1 MSNMEKKLSKNIQL
15 LDMMYFFLFL
25 IECVDMLY
33 SIFIGVSFYYK
44 LILLLSYVILGLTFK
59 FYFKDNPKYINTFS
73 YITLF
78 VLLLFFLF
86 FIFNGVRVFFVG
98 FFLIEVAVVIIFS
111 NISFFLKIFINTLF
125 QIAVLFA
132 FLFFDLSSFIVSQN
146 LLFILGVSTF
156 SLIAIIF
163 TDKIMSLF
171 DRLYTQSHEKS
182 KQISQSNLFL
192 KTILEQEKI
201 KIIYYFPEDDKA
213 ELVSDNFISTKEK
226 EITNFISYLR
236 DKKIVPIEY
245 FGIIQ
250 NSMKIILSEGNCSI
264 ILPLNLAN
272 SRVWMKLNGTRIIDE
287 ETKKEKI
294 IISITNINDLKTVEL
309 KFKNAL
315 NKSSI
320 AIWEYDIENDKITS
334 YSDLILDYYF
344 YGKVI
349 ENASTT
355 LINRN
360 IIYSNDIDIF
370 RKALE
375 KVQTG
380 ESDVT
385 FEIRIFPSRQSTYTW
400 VRINFTCFKDYL
412 DNPKNAW
419 VSIENI
425 DDAKASEKWFEIE
438 RKKNFDNKTGLTV
451 MTEINVSRDFVI
463 SYNSQY
469 IDKIL
474 PPHNTSVTALLDSF
488 INIGIVVEGKELLYQ
503 RLSQKFLLENYEKGR
518 RVLEYE
524 YKIITKDND
533 IIYLSNII
541 KLFLDLKT
549 KEIIAFSFF
558 YDITENLVT
567 KLSIDSILKSKFVY
581 LAYVNILNAH
591 MTISKTQLEDVTNKS
606 NPNRIYKYEW
616 EVFINKYVHPE
627 DAEYVTHQVSIEN
640 VKQQIKYKKT
650 FNFDYRICDHGNMI
664 TMRRCHFVKTDENS
678 PFIIILEENIS
689 NEMISRIKHELV
701 LKEALVQ
708 ATQAA
713 TAKSEFL
720 SRMSHEIRTPLSAII
735 GLSELGS
742 SSSIDDYP
750 DYFNKINDSGQ
761 YLLGLMDDILDMNKL
776 ELGQIKLNPECVDT
790 QDFYETILTIIKNQ
804 ALKKNIDFTFNQVG
818 EYYRYQYLEK
828 LRVQQILLNV
838 LNNAIKYTHSD
849 GKVIYTIKNIEEN
862 NNLFAIHTIKDNG
875 VGISKEFMV
884 NIFKPFTREKNSL
897 SDTEGGTGL
906 GLAICSNLITQLKGT
921 IKVDSKLNE
930 GTTVTIT
937 LPITV
942 SSKDEY
948 LEKISTFDNSKDSE
962 LLIGKK
968 ILIAEDHMINAMII
982 KTILKNIGI
991 EIVHVVDGI
1000 QAIDIFSKS
1009 KEGEFDLI
1017 LMDIMMP
1024 KLNGLEATETI
1035 RNLNREDA
1043 KTIPIIAL
1051 SANAFDEDRQ
1061 RSLDY
1066 GMNDHLKK
1074 PIDTRI
1080 LIKTLNKYI

>member
-1 MSNMEKKLSKNIQL
+1 MKGIEKKVSKNIQL

-33 SIFIGVSFYYK
+33 SLFIGVAFYYK
-44 LILLLSYVILGLTFK
+44 IILSLSYVVLGLVYK
-59 FYFKDNPKYINTFS
+59 FYFKDNPKYITKFT
-73 YITLF
+73 YLTLSI
-78 VLLLFFLF
+78 LLLYFIF
-86 FIFNGVRVFFVG
+86 FIVNGVKVFFVG
-98 FFLIEVAVVIIFS
+98 FFLIEVSVVIIFS
-111 NISFFLKIFINTLF
+111 NISLFLKIFINSLF
-125 QIAVLFA
+125 QIAVIFA
-132 FLFFDLSSFIVSQN
+132 FLFFDFSSFIVSQN

-163 TDKIMSLF
+163 TDKVISFF
-171 DRLYTQSHEKS
+171 DGLYRQLNEKS
-182 KQISQSNLFL
+182 KQIAQSNLFL
-192 KTILEQEKI
+192 KTILEQEQI
-201 KIIYYFPEDDKA
+201 KIIYYFPEEDKA
-213 ELVSDNFISTKEK
+213 ELVSDNFISTKDN

-236 DKKIVPIEY
+236 NKKIVPLEY
-245 FGIIQ
+245 FGMIQ
-250 NSMKIILSEGNCSI
+250 NLMKIISSEGYCSI
-264 ILPLNLAN
+264 ILPLTLAN
-272 SRVWMKLNGTRIIDE
+272 SRVWMKLNGTRALDE
-287 ETKKEKI
+287 ETKKEKV

-315 NKSSI
+315 NKCSI

-344 YGKVI
+344 YGKIV
-349 ENASTT
+349 ENASKT

-360 IIYSNDIDIF
+360 VIYSDDIDIY

-375 KVQTG
+375 KVQAG
-380 ESDVT
+380 DSDVT
-385 FEIRIFPSRQSTYTW
+385 FEMRIFPSRQSTYTW
-400 VRINFTCFKDYL
+400 VRVNFTCFKDYL

-438 RKKNFDNKTGLTV
+438 RKKNFDNRTGLTV
-451 MTEINVSRDFVI
+451 MAEINVSRDFVI
-463 SYNSQY
+463 SYNSQF
-469 IDKIL
+469 IDKIAH
-474 PPHNTSVTALLDSF
+474 PKNSSITALLDSF

-533 IIYLSNII
+533 IIYLSNIV
-541 KLFLDLKT
+541 KLFLDLKN
-549 KEIIAFSFF
+549 KEIIAFAFF
-558 YDITENLVT
+558 YDVTENLVT

-591 MTISKTQLEDVTNKS
+591 MTISKTQLEDVTNKA

-616 EVFINKYVHPE
+616 EVFIKKYVHPE
-627 DAEYVTHQVSIEN
+627 DVDYITHQVSIEN
-640 VKQQIKYKKT
+640 VKKQIKDKRT
-650 FNFDYRICDHGNMI
+650 FHFDYRISDHGNMI

-701 LKEALVQ
+701 LKEALAQ

-742 SSSIDDYP
+742 SSSIQEYP
-750 DYFNKINDSGQ
+750 DYFKKINDAGQ

-790 QDFYETILTIIKNQ
+790 QEFYETILTLIRNQ
-804 ALKKNIDFTFNQVG
+804 ALKKNIYFSFNLKG
-818 EYYRYQYLEK
+818 PYYRYQYLEK

-838 LNNAIKYTHSD
+838 LNNAIKYTHVN
-849 GKVIYTIKNIEEN
+849 GKVIYTIENVEEN
-862 NNLFAIHTIKDNG
+862 NKLYAIHIIKDNG
-875 VGISKEFMV
+875 VGISNKFMS
-884 NIFKPFTREKNSL
+884 NLFKPFTREKNSL

-906 GLAICSNLITQLKGT
+906 GLAICSNLIAQLEGT
-921 IKVDSKLNE
+921 IKVDSVLNE

-937 LPITV
+937 LPIQV
-942 SSKDEY
+942 SSEKEY
-948 LEKISTFDNSKDSE
+948 LEISNLDNTKVSE

-982 KTILKNIGI
+982 KTILNNIGI
-991 EIVHVVDGI
+991 ESVHVVDGV
-1000 QAIDIFSKS
+1000 QAIEVFTKS

-1024 KLNGLEATETI
+1024 KLNGLEATEAI
-1035 RNLNREDA
+1035 RSLNRKDA
-1043 KTIPIIAL
+1043 EKIPIIAL
-1051 SANAFDEDRQ
+1051 SANAFEEDRQ
-1061 RSLDY
+1061 RSLEY

-1074 PIDTRI
+1074 PIDTRA
-1080 LIKTLNKYI
+1080 LIKTLNMYI